1 MWFVVDEPGWYFNAQ
16 FENAI
21 AKIKWVLC
29 TESKASITIT
39 SLFTSGYSHSL
50 CAWLPTCNRR
60 GSAVVLSSR
69 VQKHIQSLVVR
80 HVHQIHLLQHVHIH
94 LHGWHA
100 AYWFC
105 TQQRVNEVLANTAA
119 ERGSTGWVQQQ
130 WDCFFSCR
138 SKWACSS
145 WMAFKVDKLVYN
157 AYKPYLVYLNI
168 KSMPT
173 GNTWK
178 FSILNLQVSLTEVTT
193 FFPWRLRVLLKC
205 LNIALKLK
213 IDIVI

>member
-1 MWFVVDEPGWYFNAQ
+1 MHWIKSRYNNNQSVYFRLQPFFV
-16 FENAI
+16 
-21 AKIKWVLC
+21 C
-29 TESKASITIT
+29 TASD
-39 SLFTSGYSHSL
+39 LQQARQR
-50 CAWLPTCNRR
+50 CCP
-60 GSAVVLSSR
+60 
-69 VQKHIQSLVVR
+69 
-80 HVHQIHLLQHVHIH
+80 LLQSAKTHPEPRGQTCPSNPSAPACPHSPPWMTCCLLVLYTAKGKWGISEH
-94 LHGWHA
+94 
-100 AYWFC
+100 C
-105 TQQRVNEVLANTAA
+105 SRTRQQELSPATVGL
-119 ERGSTGWVQQQ
+119 
-130 WDCFFSCR
+130 FFSCR